1 MEASFMMKQKR
12 KGQTL
17 LEFVVLFI
25 VLIAAFL
32 AMQNYLRR
40 GVQGKWKENLD
51 SMAKQYDPAA
61 NAQTSYTMTQNAT
74 TTMNVN
80 YEAGGY
86 RTWRVD
92 TTNMTED
99 KTGFIKINGI

>member
-1 MEASFMMKQKR
+1 MMKRKR

-25 VLIAAFL
+25 VLVAAFL

-40 GVQGKWKENLD
+40 GIQGGWRKSLEGLGT
-51 SMAKQYDPAA
+51 QYDPAA
-61 NAQTSYTMTQNAT
+61 NSQTLHQLISNAT
-74 TTMNVN
+74 TELNVIN
-80 YEAGGY
+80 EVGGY

-92 TTNMTED
+92 TANMFEYKQETVE
-99 KTGFIKINGI
+99 INGI

>member
-1 MEASFMMKQKR
+1 MMKQKR

-25 VLIAAFL
+25 VLVAAFL

-51 SMAKQYDPAA
+51 SMGKQYDPAA
-61 NAQTSYTMTQNAT
+61 NAQTTYSMESNAT
-74 TTMNVN
+74 TEINVIN
-80 YEAGGY
+80 EVGGY
-86 RTWRVD
+86 RTWRTD
-92 TTNMTED
+92 TMNMTED
-99 KTGFIKINGI
+99 KDEYIKINGI

>member
-1 MEASFMMKQKR
+1 MMKQKR

-25 VLIAAFL
+25 VLVAAFL

-40 GVQGKWKENLD
+40 GVQGSWKKSLEG
-51 SMAKQYDPAA
+51 MGTQYDPAA
-61 NAQTSYTMTQNAT
+61 NSQTLHQMTSSAT
-74 TTMNVN
+74 TELNVIN
-80 YEAGGY
+80 EVGGY

-92 TTNMTED
+92 TMNMSEYKQDTVV
-99 KTGFIKINGI
+99 INGI